1 MLEHARSLGGTSSLA
16 LPLAVRP
23 PFQEDSAI
31 VARQHSPEEI
41 IDTVF
46 RVLCGYESVSEACL
60 RKGIRPSEYYGWHE
74 NFVEI
79 CKEWSRQR
87 FELRRGRSACYPPRA
102 GLRPAVR
109 PAHAPSRL
117 GAGPPPFVDDEV
129 LAAAGAYLAED
140 IARRAQDRL
149 AVAWRADCRSP
160 RLVRQ

>member
-1 MLEHARSLGGTSSLA
+1 MLEHARSLGKTSSPA
-16 LPLAVRP
+16 P
-23 PFQEDSAI
+23 PTVVAPFHEGPAI
-31 VARQHSPEEI
+31 APCRHTPEEI

-87 FELRRGRSACYPPRA
+87 FELSRGRTACRPPRA
-102 GLRPAVR
+102 RLTPATR

-117 GAGPPPFVDDEV
+117 GGGPPPFVDDEI
-129 LAAAGAYLAED
+129 LAEAGTHLAED

-149 AVAWRADCRSP
+149 AVAWRADRPPP
-160 RLVRQ
+160 RLVRR